1 MEKRGE
7 FALKFGARECVKMKD
22 QSALDSAIRR
32 VGGEKSFIACKKK
45 KGWGQGERKKQ
56 ELGQTPTA
64 PKVGK

>member
-45 KGWGQGERKKQ
+45 KRMGAGRTKETGTGADPHRS
-56 ELGQTPTA
+56 
-64 PKVGK
+64 